1 MTAYT
6 SVLTDYLGEGLASD
20 RPVTLPIAPS
30 ALGLYYATD
39 TGQFSL
45 WNGTAWVNVVL
56 VESGG
61 GVQLAAGLGVF
72 GATPPASRPAITGSR
87 SSATAAVLELTLQ
100 ALQAA
105 GLLTDST
112 SA

>member
-87 SSATAAVLELTLQ
+87 SSASCLQ
-100 ALQAA
+100 AVTKVCWARSSLWLISPVAQ
-105 GLLTDST
+105 
-112 SA
+112 